1 MVDNC
6 LFRKLTFLSFPQ
18 TKDQRPRRAL
28 LTQNSYNELEI
39 FSPITLPL
47 ARSSKSSSMVLR
59 ENLIFFFFFFLIKRK
74 KKKKMA
80 IVECFI
86 QVVEKLRQNPFNNK
100 KSLEEDSSSRT
111 HRKNYFLF
119 YLYETKMEIFSLTS
133 KNDKELNFVL
143 FIFIFFFS
151 FFFISVF
158 FFFKE
163 ISISISKR
171 GMQY

>member
-1 MVDNC
+1 
-6 LFRKLTFLSFPQ
+6 
-18 TKDQRPRRAL
+18 
-28 LTQNSYNELEI
+28 
-39 FSPITLPL
+39 
-47 ARSSKSSSMVLR
+47 MVLR